1 MSEKFFRRIII
12 LTSTLQL
19 RLINNANT
27 KHYEEKTQ
35 ETVTILKMIVD
46 NTFMITITL
55 IIVILPLMLIT
66 LAHN

>member
-1 MSEKFFRRIII
+1 MSEKFFTRIII

-27 KHYEEKTQ
+27 KNYEEKTQ

>member
-1 MSEKFFRRIII
+1 MSEKFFTRIII

-35 ETVTILKMIVD
+35 EMVTILKMIVD